1 MNRIPQL
8 ALLLLLGSVL
18 PSFPQLLLQQNFNSA
33 TSVGS
38 YFNLTAPTTAQFNS
52 ISGTAGAG
60 ATVMDIASQLGLGT
74 SLVLSR
80 PGAGSASVVR
90 TTDLAASV
98 GAVVVQMRFTP
109 GQIKAVANSVLSFQ
123 LGTNFSALSQAETGA
138 QVAAQIAVDLRGLD
152 TAGDQWGWT
161 GSPTTFNGFA
171 SDAFPLVTWA
181 VNNSGGPVSYLSP
194 NGGNITLADG
204 KFDLWVGDSGLAVR
218 VFEGQANLNTGVPLR
233 SFKIACNDG
242 NASYGIDEFTITKVA
257 AEAQPTLLF
266 NTMPRSASSTNG
278 GSVTLSALVT
288 GTGSLT
294 YQWLRNGSMVPGAA
308 GSQLVL
314 SNLSQFQEGLYSLNV
329 TGLGGSITS
338 GPPALVIS
346 LPAVSNSF
354 AGSDG
359 FDGTIRDTVNWG
371 DFDFAGSSLNT
382 VLIQET
388 NRLVFSQN
396 NTADAGV
403 YRVWKKGLAPANQ
416 DWEARVQV
424 ELPNLAFA
432 TNGYVGAGLIVLNA
446 ADPGDRLNLE
456 IETGKDNG
464 FAYRDFYV
472 THTQDDVDQL
482 GQDTFAPATNTVG
495 LLRARW
501 LAASGVL
508 LMEYDPDG
516 PGNGENWVTLRSFSP
531 STNWGINS
539 SGAFLVGIGAYA
551 RNRTVSASEGV
562 VLDSFATSITPL
574 PDLAWLPTQ
583 STRDGVPFQALGTVF
598 AAPPGATN
606 PVGLGLSASGTYR
619 FGFFNRLP
627 ANPAAPTVAEAD
639 LTGSPL
645 AAGTQLVLKFSKRT
659 NDHVSFVAMT
669 ADAAVLSD
677 VGYAVNP
684 SGNELTVRA
693 RVVNPVASESN
704 NPDTVGAAFGLLV
717 RLAPTPTGPENFRGT
732 VFVTDMLYHDVEPP
746 GPGDAAQTSTNY
758 IGQMVSLAAKGIS
771 ASTATFHAFIPE
783 RLFAAGRANG
793 VDVTGENCLGYR
805 TYLQLTGSSNGF
817 FKLNSPP
824 TSAFT
829 DANFDSDGDG
839 SADAIWRYKIANSTW
854 SRQVIGFGKAQNLGS
869 SGLTYTFTTLA
880 GVAGSFGSIDG
891 TGSAARFYYPNCVAL
906 DSSGNLYVGEN
917 GNGTIRKV
925 TPGGSVTTLAGL
937 AGSYGSTNG
946 TGSAARFNGPN
957 GLAVDSAGNVYV
969 ADYGNHTIRKVT
981 PGGSVT
987 TLAGLAGSSGS
998 ADGTGSAARFRSPYN
1013 VAVDSAGIVY
1023 VSDTLNHTV
1032 RKVMPD
1038 GTVSTL
1044 AGSAGGPGNADG
1056 MGSAAR
1062 FDHPNGLA
1070 VDTQGNIYVADYLN
1084 HTIRKVTPGGA
1095 VSTLA
1100 GLAGSSGSTD
1110 GTGNAARFSY
1120 PYGVALDS
1128 AGNVFV
1134 ADEGNQTIRKV
1145 TPGGSVTTLA
1155 GLAGSQGSTD
1165 GPGSATRFSSPRGV
1179 AVDGAGNVYVA
1190 DYSNMTIRKGVPTT
1204 SEPPVIT
1211 GQPQGATLLLNQ
1223 FTNFSVTAT
1232 GSAPLAYQW
1241 FKSFGGAPVL
1251 LPAATNSYYS
1261 ILPTNRSPSGSYFVV
1276 VTNIH
1281 GSVTS
1286 SPALLR
1292 VLVPQRL
1299 LVPERLGDGRFRLRF
1314 GDQDGGLAG
1323 ADEFGALEVY
1333 ATTNVFNTN
1342 SWVRLT
1348 NGLSIVNGQVQ
1359 IEDAG
1364 APGLPRRFYR
1374 VIER

>member
-1 MNRIPQL
+1 MPKDTSNCIAPVITLTAASLRWWGFL
-8 ALLLLLGSVL
+8 ALLWLLHAGVASAQAPASLSGKTVSLTITGNPTSYSIEFGASTFTLRENGSFAQSGTYIYNTLSGTQGRAVL
-18 PSFPQLLLQQNFNSA
+18 NTTAPVEDAGNVDTLTLTFSTA
-33 TSVGS
+33 TSGTFVDDFVWNDSTTGS
-38 YFNLTAPTTAQFNS
+38 Y
-52 ISGTAGAG
+52 SGTF
-60 ATVMDIASQLGLGT
+60 TT
-74 SLVLSR
+74 S
-80 PGAGSASVVR
+80 G
-90 TTDLAASV
+90 
-98 GAVVVQMRFTP
+98 GAVASPVITTQPRS
-109 GQIKAVANSVLSFQ
+109 KSV
-123 LGTNFSALSQAETGA
+123 
-138 QVAAQIAVDLRGLD
+138 
-152 TAGDQWGWT
+152 TAG
-161 GSPTTFNGFA
+161 
-171 SDAFPLVTWA
+171 
-181 VNNSGGPVSYLSP
+181 
-194 NGGNITLADG
+194 
-204 KFDLWVGDSGLAVR
+204 GD
-218 VFEGQANLNTGVPLR
+218 
-233 SFKIACNDG
+233 
-242 NASYGIDEFTITKVA
+242 
-257 AEAQPTLLF
+257 
-266 NTMPRSASSTNG
+266 
-278 GSVTLSALVT
+278 VTLSVSA
-288 GTGSLT
+288 TGSGTLT
-294 YQWLRNGSMVPGAA
+294 YQWFKDGVAVNGATAA
-308 GSQLVL
+308 
-314 SNLSQFQEGLYSLNV
+314 
-329 TGLGGSITS
+329 
-338 GPPALVIS
+338 S
-346 LPAVSNSF
+346 LPLNGLTTAQAGRYHVEVSNAGDMTPSEGVLVVVLPAGGGTF
-354 AGSDG
+354 PGSDD
-359 FDGTIRDTVNWG
+359 FSDNSRDMARWG
-371 DFDFAGSSLNT
+371 ATDFGSASLVEANGRLEFST
-382 VLIQET
+382 STT
-388 NRLVFSQN
+388 NYITGSW
-396 NTADAGV
+396 G
-403 YRVWKKGLAPANQ
+403 WHSGLAPYTQ
-416 DWEARVQV
+416 DWEARVTV
-424 ELPNLAFA
+424 NLPDLTFTSNSFA
-432 TNGYVGAGLIVLNA
+432 ALGLYVINS
-446 ADPGDRLNLE
+446 ADPGDRVSVELDA
-456 IETGKDNG
+456 GVYPG
-464 FAYRDFYV
+464 SYRNFLSV
-472 THTQDDVDQL
+472 IRVDDI
-482 GQDTFAPATNTVG
+482 VG
-495 LLRARW
+495 LDREILTSSTTATLRARW
-501 LAASGVL
+501 VAATARL
-508 LMEYDPDG
+508 HLEYDSDG
-516 PGNGENWVTLRSFSP
+516 PANGESWTSLRIVDPAATWGMTSGSF
-531 STNWGINS
+531 GIGIGGDSENRIVNS
-539 SGAFLVGIGAYA
+539 SDGLW
-551 RNRTVSASEGV
+551 
-562 VLDSFATSITPL
+562 LDSFATSVTPL

-583 STRDGVPFQALGTVF
+583 STRDEVPFQALGTVF

-669 ADAAVLSD
+669 ADAGVLSD

-717 RLAPTPTGPENFRGT
+717 QLAPTPTGPENFRGT

-783 RLFAAGRANG
+783 RLFAAGRSNG

-817 FKLNSPP
+817 FKLNSPT
-824 TSAFT
+824 TSAFA

-854 SRQVIGFGKAQNLGS
+854 SRQVIGFGKAQNLGA
-869 SGLTYTFTTLA
+869 SGLTYNFTTLA

-987 TLAGLAGSSGS
+987 TLAGLAGSEGS
-998 ADGTGSAARFRSPYN
+998 ADGTGSAARFRYPYN

-1044 AGSAGGPGNADG
+1044 AGTAGGRGNADG

-1110 GTGNAARFSY
+1110 GTGNAARFYY

-1165 GPGSATRFSSPRGV
+1165 GPGSATRFSLPHGV

-1211 GQPQGATLLLNQ
+1211 GQPQGVTLLLNQ

-1261 ILPTNRSPSGSYFVV
+1261 ILPTSRYPSGSYFVV
-1276 VTNIH
+1276 VTNIY

-1292 VLVPQRL
+1292 VLVPQRMFP
-1299 LVPERLGDGRFRLRF
+1299 PERLGGGQFRLRF

-1323 ADEFGALEVY
+1323 ADDLGAFEVY

-1374 VIER
+1374 IIER